1 MHLQVRFA
9 PKTSP
14 ADVEKALRKVK
25 NAGINLVGI
34 GGSDLEFGGELALVP
49 EHGQEDA
56 LMRALAAYN
65 PRLLDSNDPDSGLT
79 LCVVGHR
86 SGGLHDCLANT
97 ANSNV
102 ERGRI
107 IRDILIGVPD
117 ADQQAANEVP
127 VQIYSEPVKT
137 ATDPN
142 D

>member
-1 MHLQVRFA
+1 MHLQVRFQPA
-9 PKTSP
+9 SSP

-25 NAGINLVGI
+25 NAGLNLVGI

-49 EHGQEDA
+49 EHDQEDA
-56 LMRALAAYN
+56 LMRALAAYR
-65 PRLLDSNDPDSGLT
+65 PRLLDADDPESGLT
-79 LCVVGHR
+79 LCIVSHQ
-86 SGGLHDCLANT
+86 SGGLHECLVKT
-97 ANSNV
+97 AINNI

-117 ADQQAANEVP
+117 MDQQARNEVP

-137 ATDPN
+137 AADPR